1 MARAARSSSSRIL
14 ISIHGSMAIAYCV
27 GALDRNAVEDLLDR
41 MRGLAAQGV
50 KGFVCSLERVN
61 HIHFRAFDSLLSL
74 HHAIEMQGGKL
85 VFSDASPYVRQILD
99 FGGVPQHV
107 SLTDD
112 KHAAVWS
119 LLHTGVAFEAHPTAS

>member
-1 MARAARSSSSRIL
+1 MARATRTSSSRIL

-27 GALDRNAVEDLLDR
+27 GTLDRNAVEALLGR
-41 MRGLAAQGV
+41 IRGLAAQGV

-74 HHAIEMQGGKL
+74 HRTVESQGGRL

-99 FGGVPQHV
+99 FGGVPRHV

-119 LLHTGVAFEAHPTAS
+119 LLHADAALEAHPTVS